1 MTHYQSQLEKYAEL
15 ALVKGVNVQEG
26 QGLIINAPIE
36 AADLVRTISAKAY
49 GKGAKNVHVEW
60 GDEVLTFLKM
70 KNAPMS
76 VLENFPKW
84 KAEGL
89 EEMVADG
96 YSLLS
101 IYGPNP
107 DLLKDVD
114 SERVAKANKA
124 SAEALTS
131 YRDYI
136 MNDKTTWSIVAYPQQ
151 AWAEKVFPDASPK
164 EAQDKLW
171 EQIFQITRVDQEDP
185 IQAWDE
191 HNEHLRQAREYL
203 NQKQYKKLHYKAP
216 GTDLSIELV
225 HDHIWHGGSTTSEGG
240 VEFNPNMPTE
250 EVFTMPHKYGVQGT
264 VSSTKP
270 LNYGGNLI
278 ENFTLTFENGK
289 VVDYSAESGEE
300 TLKHLLE
307 SDDGAK
313 RLGEVALVPNES
325 PISQSGHIFFNTLYD
340 ENASCHLALGK
351 AYPTNVAGGSSLD
364 KDQMDAQG
372 VNDSLVH
379 EDFMMGSAEIDIDG
393 ETKDGSFEPIFRKGS
408 WAIDFAKS
416 TSDQEDNE

>member
-1 MTHYQSQLEKYAEL
+1 MEGIHLTVQKEQLEKYAEL
-15 ALVKGVNVQEG
+15 ALKKGVNLQEG

-70 KNAPMS
+70 KNAPIE

-84 KAEGL
+84 KADGL
-89 EEMVADG
+89 EQMVEDG
-96 YSLLS
+96 YALLS

-107 DLLKDVD
+107 DLLKDID

-124 SAEALTS
+124 SAEALS
-131 YRDYI
+131 GYRDYI

-151 AWAEKVFPDASPK
+151 AWAEKVFPGVSSK
-164 EAQDKLW
+164 EAQNKLW
-171 EQIFQITRVDQEDP
+171 EQIFHITRIDREDP
-185 IQAWDE
+185 IAAWDE
-191 HNEHLRQAREYL
+191 HNDHLCQAREYL

-216 GTDLSIELV
+216 GTELSIELV
-225 HDHIWHGGSTTSEGG
+225 EDHIWHGGSTHSDQGT
-240 VEFNPNMPTE
+240 EFNPNMPTE
-250 EVFTMPHKYGVQGT
+250 EVFTMPHKYGVQGKVT
-264 VSSTKP
+264 STKP

-278 ENFTLTFENGK
+278 ENFTLHFENGK

-300 TLKHLLE
+300 TLKYLLE
-307 SDDGAK
+307 TDEGAK

-351 AYPTNVAGGSSLD
+351 AYPTNVQGGPSFT
-364 KDQMDAQG
+364 KEQMDQHG

-379 EDFMMGSAEIDIDG
+379 EDFMMGSSELDIDG
-393 ETKDGSFEPIFRKGS
+393 ETKDGEFEPIFRKGS
-408 WAIDFAKS
+408 WAIEF
-416 TSDQEDNE
+416 E

>member
-1 MTHYQSQLEKYAEL
+1 MTNYQKQLEKYAEL
-15 ALVKGVNVQEG
+15 ALVKGVNIQKG

-60 GDEVLTFLKM
+60 GDEVLSFLKM
-70 KNAPMS
+70 KNAPES

-89 EEMVADG
+89 EEMVEDG
-96 YSLLS
+96 YSLLTV
-101 IYGPNP
+101 YGPNP

-114 SERVAKANKA
+114 SERIAKATKA
-124 SAEALTS
+124 NGEALKK
-131 YRDYI
+131 YREYL

-151 AWAEKVFPDASPK
+151 VWAQKVFPEASAE
-164 EAQDKLW
+164 EAQAKLW
-171 EQIFQITRVDQEDP
+171 DQIASITRIDQEDP
-185 IQAWDE
+185 LKAWDE
-191 HNEHLRQAREYL
+191 HNETLRQAREYL

-225 HDHIWHGGSTTSEGG
+225 QNHIWHGGSTTSQQGT
-240 VEFNPNMPTE
+240 EFNPNMPTE
-250 EVFTMPHKYGVQGT
+250 EVFTMPHKYGVQGKVT
-264 VSSTKP
+264 STKP
-270 LNYGGNLI
+270 LAYGGNLI

-289 VVDYSAESGEE
+289 VVDYSAEAGEE

-325 PISQSGHIFFNTLYD
+325 PISQSGNIFFNTLYD

-351 AYPTNVAGGSSLD
+351 AYPTNIEGGSSLSE
-364 KDQMDAQG
+364 DQMDTQG

-379 EDFMMGSAEIDIDG
+379 EDFMMGSAELDIDG
-393 ETKDGSFEPIFRKGS
+393 ETTDGEFEPIFRKGS
-408 WAIDFAKS
+408 WAIDFNQQNK
-416 TSDQEDNE
+416 E